1 VPSPALVFST
11 HVLDTHFYFDALG
24 IPSHTEGTNCQIDG
38 DDQTCTDSTN
48 RYSSTVNTDCQITSF
63 GWDRFDD
70 GIINENLRLTWA
82 PEGHVQMLERDRP
95 NGLDTRTVYD
105 VHGNKTE
112 VTLLRDGEVT
122 GRHTYDYACWEE

>member
-1 VPSPALVFST
+1 M
-11 HVLDTHFYFDALG
+11 
-24 IPSHTEGTNCQIDG
+24 
-38 DDQTCTDSTN
+38 
-48 RYSSTVNTDCQITSF
+48 
-63 GWDRFDD
+63 
-70 GIINENLRLTWA
+70 
-82 PEGHVQMLERDRP
+82 EGHVQMLERDRP